1 MAFLEESN
9 KKIEIFPST
18 IEMTS
23 PFSVFPILER
33 KVCKNHVLNELF
45 HIKSFQHFK
54 DSWIKLFWIPILK
67 SPKDVQLSREL
78 TDFLYIKKQ

>member
-54 DSWIKLFWIPILK
+54 DS
-67 SPKDVQLSREL
+67 
-78 TDFLYIKKQ
+78 